1 MYLTQIFRR
10 HFIGSQLNQEQMC
23 ALNAIWLFLFHSA
36 GSGGTE
42 FRAFLVLAKYSTS
55 PSPRPLHLKLMV
67 IAGQWSLGPALM
79 RQRQADLCEFQD
91 SQKYT

>member
-42 FRAFLVLAKYSTS
+42 FRAFLVLAKYSTTV
-55 PSPRPLHLKLMV
+55 P
-67 IAGQWSLGPALM
+67 ASLLLQFLQIDG
-79 RQRQADLCEFQD
+79 
-91 SQKYT
+91 